1 MTMLEARGVGY
12 RIGDRAILRGVDLAV
27 GAGEL
32 VVLAGP
38 NGGGK
43 TTLVRVM
50 AGDVP
55 PDSGEVIVEGR
66 PISAY
71 RPRELARRR
80 AVLPQSVAV
89 QFAFACVEVVT
100 MGRAPYAGTD
110 ASLDDEEVV
119 ERCMLATETSHLA
132 ERDFRSLS
140 GGEQSR
146 VSLARVLA
154 QETAIVLLDEP
165 TAALDL
171 RHQEAVMTVA
181 RALARQGRAVLAV
194 LHDLNLAA
202 AYADRIALLAGGEL
216 LACGDP
222 VSTLEPDLLTHA
234 YDIPVRVVSHP
245 FRDCPLVV
253 TDAPVDDARALA
265 SITGS
270 AIR

>member
-1 MTMLEARGVGY
+1 MTTLEARDVGY
-12 RIGDRAILRGVDLAV
+12 RIGERTILQGIDLAV

-43 TTLVRVM
+43 TTLVRIM

-55 PDSGEVIVEGR
+55 PDTGQVMVEGR

-71 RPRELARRR
+71 RSRELARRR

-89 QFAFACVEVVT
+89 QFAFSCVEVVT
-100 MGRAPYAGTD
+100 MGRAPYGSTD
-110 ASLDDEEVV
+110 ASLRDEEVV
-119 ERCMLATETSHLA
+119 EGCMLATETAHLA
-132 ERDFRSLS
+132 ERDFRTLS

-154 QETAIVLLDEP
+154 QETTVVLLDEP

-181 RALARQGRAVLAV
+181 RGLARQGRAVLAV

-222 VSTLEPDLLTHA
+222 VSTLTSDLLTHA
-234 YDIPVRVVSHP
+234 YEIPVRVVTHP

-253 TDAPVDDARALA
+253 TDAPVDEAAVLA
-265 SITGS
+265 STTGS
-270 AIR
+270 AT